1 MWHGARVAVIVPAYQ
16 EARLIGRMLRRLP
29 VFVDR
34 VYVVDD
40 ASTDGTAEHAARL
53 ADPRIVVLRHAEN
66 RGVGAAIVSGY
77 ERALADG
84 ADLLAVMAADDQM
97 DPEELPLLLDR
108 VWRGGADYAKG
119 NRFLHPEA
127 ARMPRLRRFGSSLL
141 SVLTRSATALDVD
154 DCQCGFTVLASAAA
168 RRLPLAELWPRYG
181 YPNDLLGMLA
191 AAGSRVADVPV
202 RPIYADEDSGLR
214 AHHLVTIVGVIARRW
229 RRSKSS
235 SSRSSSARL
244 RLPIRTGSR
253 DPMSPHTPSSDG
265 ASRHVAPADVASRD
279 TVP

>member
-1 MWHGARVAVIVPAYQ
+1 MWHGARVAVIVPAFQ
-16 EARLIGRMLRRLP
+16 EERLIGRMLSRLP
-29 VFVDR
+29 AFVDR

-40 ASTDGTAEHAARL
+40 ASTDRTSERAADRR
-53 ADPRIVVLRHAEN
+53 DVRITVLRHAQN
-66 RGVGAAIVSGY
+66 RGVGAAIVTGY
-77 ERALADG
+77 ARALADG

-97 DPEELPLLLDR
+97 DPAELPLLLDR

-127 ARMPRLRRFGSSLL
+127 ARMPRLRRLGSSLL

-154 DCQCGFTVLASAAA
+154 DCQCGFTVLASSAA
-168 RRLPLAELWPRYG
+168 RRLPLDELWPRYG

-191 AAGSRVADVPV
+191 AAGSPVADVAV

-229 RRSKSS
+229 RRS
-235 SSRSSSARL
+235 RSL
-244 RLPIRTGSR
+244 NTGPGGFRLPTPPGSEQASPRTI
-253 DPMSPHTPSSDG
+253 SPHGTP
-265 ASRHVAPADVASRD
+265 
-279 TVP
+279 